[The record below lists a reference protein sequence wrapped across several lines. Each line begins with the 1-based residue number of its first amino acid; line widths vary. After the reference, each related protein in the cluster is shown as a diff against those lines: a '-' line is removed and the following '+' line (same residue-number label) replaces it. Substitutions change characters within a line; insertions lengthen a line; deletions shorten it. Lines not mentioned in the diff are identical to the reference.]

1 MILSEEVD
9 EIYLKL
15 LKLTQQL
22 IAEINIDNVDELA
35 NLIEERQIY
44 IDRMYEAGDN
54 NLTQQQRVLLE
65 EIKKLD
71 SEMSDSAQK
80 LIENYKKDIKESQVK
95 YDGITK
101 YNNSRF
107 DLSSGL
113 LIDKRR

>member
-1 MILSEEVD
+1 MIPSDDVD
-9 EIYLKL
+9 QMYLKL

-22 IAEINIDNVDELA
+22 IAVIDLDNVDELG

-44 IDRMYEAGDN
+44 IDKMYAAGDN
-54 NLTQQQRVLLE
+54 NLTQQQKVLLE

-95 YDGITK
+95 YDGMTK

-107 DLSSGL
+107 DLLSGL